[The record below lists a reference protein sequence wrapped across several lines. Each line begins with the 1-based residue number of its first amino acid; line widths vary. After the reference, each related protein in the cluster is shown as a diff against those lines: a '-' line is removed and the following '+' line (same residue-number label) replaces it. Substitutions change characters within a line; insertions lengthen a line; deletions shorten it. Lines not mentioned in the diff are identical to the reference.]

1 MDIEQVREIAE
12 VAFKARFPGIGISGE
27 SSPPPRLALAAAR

>member
-12 VAFKARFPGIGISGE
+12 AAFKARFHSIDIVVNVKPGF
-27 SSPPPRLALAAAR
+27 LATAS